1 MTLKELNTYVLTL
14 SSSAKIGILLLVTG
28 FAYLPGLLNGF
39 VFDEKILLL
48 PVNAY
53 WDVDLL
59 KIFSTPVNGFE
70 YLPVRD
76 FTLAIDA
83 WLWGKN
89 PVGFHL
95 SSLLYYLITVWL
107 VFVTTKQLVQSAG
120 SGRAEQLALMTAAIF
135 ALHPLNSEA
144 VYFISARNNIL
155 AMLFLLLSLAGFL
168 AGRYFLPLL
177 AFSLALFSKASAV
190 FFPLALLVILLTLPN
205 NKVLKKIQWKLL
217 GFMFVINVVVI
228 LIHLQI
234 ASDRGM
240 LQPDLTRLGILDPEI
255 SLRRAILIPA
265 YYLGRFIVPW
275 PLSIVLDEASL
286 VKNYSGLLVATLL
299 SIAYLSIFFLL
310 WKFRH
315 KSILP
320 FIGFSWF
327 FIALGPVSNL
337 FPTSPM
343 IAERYIFPALF
354 GLALTVS
361 SFFTYTSKSL
371 ILRYLIALLLC
382 TWLITVNVRGS
393 DWRSDQS
400 LWESAYKV
408 NPPLTEYQYFTSL
421 MSDRDYD
428 DVSQL
433 PHFEKMPI
441 YLRELLAGE
450 IASRKKDY
458 PQALKHYLL
467 AEKLVSINADLVQ
480 GHVFFNIASTYEQL
494 DQHMAAISYYL
505 KISDSRL
512 KWSSLFYED
521 KIQKRVSMIREVLS
535 SKRKRLD
542 NYSAKFPD
550 NVVAQGEFGLYLLR
564 TGEYQLAI
572 KLFIKADQLQ
582 PDNFG
587 ILYNLGL
594 ANLKNGDIALAL
606 QAFLQ
611 ANAIK
616 PGNGKVLNHLALIYS
631 QQENYTKAI
640 STYQKALSAGRDN
653 FNARINL
660 VRLYYRLGMMDKAD
674 RILQLGIDNA
684 PDDVSE
690 QYQLISNSISRESN
704 Q

>member
-1 MTLKELNTYVLTL
+1 MTLKALNTHLLTL
-14 SSSAKIGILLLVTG
+14 SSSSKIGILLLVTG

-39 VFDEKILLL
+39 VFDDNILLL

-53 WDVDLL
+53 WGADLL
-59 KIFSTPVNGFE
+59 KIVSIPVNKFE

-76 FTLAIDA
+76 FSLVIDA
-83 WLWGKN
+83 WLWGRN
-89 PVGFHL
+89 PFGFHL

-107 VFVTTKQLVQSAG
+107 VFVTSRQLAQCAG
-120 SGRAEQLALMTAAIF
+120 SDRAEQLALMTAAIF

-168 AGRYFLPLL
+168 SGRNLL
-177 AFSLALFSKASAV
+177 SLLTFSLALFSKASAV
-190 FFPLALLVILLTLPN
+190 FFPLALLVILLTLPGD
-205 NKVLKKIQWKLL
+205 KALKKTQWKLL
-217 GFMFVINVVVI
+217 AFMFVINAVVI
-228 LIHLQI
+228 LLHLQI
-234 ASDRGM
+234 ASDKGM
-240 LQPDLTRLGILDPEI
+240 LQPDMTRLGILNPEI
-255 SLRRAILIPA
+255 TLARVILIPA
-265 YYLGRFIVPW
+265 YYLSRFVVPW

-286 VKNYSGLLVATLL
+286 IKNYSGLLVVTLL
-299 SIAYLSIFFLL
+299 SVAYLSSFFLL
-310 WKFRH
+310 WKFRQ

-327 FIALGPVSNL
+327 FIALGPVSNI

-343 IAERYIFPALF
+343 IAERYVFPALF
-354 GLALTVS
+354 GLALTAS
-361 SFFTYTSKSL
+361 SFFTFTSKSV
-371 ILRYLIALLLC
+371 ILRYFIALLLC
-382 TWLITVNVRGS
+382 TWLITVIVRGN

-408 NPPLTEYQYFTSL
+408 NPALTEYQYFTSL
-421 MSDRDYD
+421 MSDRNYD

-433 PHFEKMPI
+433 PHFEKMPT

-450 IASRKKDY
+450 IAAQKKNHT
-458 PQALKHYLL
+458 QALRHFLR
-467 AEKLVSINADLVQ
+467 AEKLVSIKGDLVQ

-505 KISDSRL
+505 KIDDYRL

-521 KIQKRVSMIREVLS
+521 KIKNRVSMLREVLS
-535 SKRKRLD
+535 SKRKYLYD
-542 NYSAKFPD
+542 NSTKFPD

-572 KLFIKADQLQ
+572 KLLTKADQLQ
-582 PDNFG
+582 PDSFG

-594 ANLKNGDIALAL
+594 ANLKNGDIVSAL

-611 ANAIK
+611 ANAIR
-616 PGNGKVLNHLALIYS
+616 PDDGNVLNHIALIYS
-631 QQENYTKAI
+631 QQENYPKAI
-640 STYQKALSAGRDN
+640 TTYQKTLSTGRDN

-660 VRLYYRLGMMDKAD
+660 GRLYYRLGMLDEAE
-674 RILQLGIDNA
+674 RLIQRGIDNA

-690 QYQLISNSISRESN
+690 RYQLIFNSIFRDSSK
-704 Q
+704 